1 MEARP
6 FLARLVAPEVRA
18 FRGEAPLALVFWLYG
33 VAASFWL
40 IALNVLVIRGGDWK
54 LIQALILI
62 DLGYTAW
69 ILVAIWRCSA
79 NVGALWG
86 TLARWLTIAWGL
98 NTLFVLLF
106 VELEL
111 VLSRASG

>member
-6 FLARLVAPEVRA
+6 FLARLIAPELRA
-18 FRGEAPLALVFWLYG
+18 SRGEAPLAQVFWLHG

-40 IALNVLVIRGGDWK
+40 IAVNALLIPDGDWQ

-62 DLGYTAW
+62 DLAYTAW
-69 ILVAIWRCSA
+69 ILAAIWRCSA
-79 NVGALWG
+79 SGGPLWG

-98 NTLFVLLF
+98 NTMFVLLF
-106 VELEL
+106 VEIEL
-111 VLSRASG
+111 VLSGA

>member
-1 MEARP
+1 MKARP
-6 FLARLVAPEVRA
+6 FLARLVAPELTA
-18 FRGEAPLALVFWLYG
+18 FRGEAPLARVFWLHG
-33 VAASFWL
+33 VAASSWL
-40 IALNVLVIRGGDWK
+40 IALNVLVVGEGDWK
-54 LIQALILI
+54 LMQALILI

-69 ILVAIWRCSA
+69 ILAAIWRCSA
-79 NVGALWG
+79 NAHPWWGA
-86 TLARWLTIAWGL
+86 LARWLTVAWGL